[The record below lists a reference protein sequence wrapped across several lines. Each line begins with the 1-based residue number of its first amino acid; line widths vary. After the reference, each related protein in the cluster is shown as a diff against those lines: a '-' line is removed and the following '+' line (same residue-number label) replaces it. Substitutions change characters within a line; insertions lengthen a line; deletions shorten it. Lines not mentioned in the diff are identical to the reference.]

1 MKFDI
6 GFFEFS
12 NGTIEV
18 INFQSD
24 AASIL
29 AREHSLG
36 ETDRDRSCSGI
47 VFEPVASLHF
57 VIHGCVQAGNSFIK
71 STGAFHIGHGMR
83 GIGNFLDFHF
93 LDNWILACL
102 STGSSHVQD
111 FPLSF
116 P

>member
-36 ETDRDRSCSGI
+36 ETFLFPFPDNRS
-47 VFEPVASLHF
+47 
-57 VIHGCVQAGNSFIK
+57 
-71 STGAFHIGHGMR
+71 
-83 GIGNFLDFHF
+83 
-93 LDNWILACL
+93 
-102 STGSSHVQD
+102 
-111 FPLSF
+111 
-116 P
+116 